1 MKSSLVYTDFK
12 FISHKAKQNKHRI
25 DEPARQYCEMH
36 VSNKLPP
43 PKLVVSNHTGTFT
56 INKLLK
62 KTGSLLLQ
70 KHCQYTFHNF
80 LSVFTD
86 NPGKK
91 FVDFLNFDNIPPSPL
106 YNVDDQVKTYANTHY
121 L

>member
-1 MKSSLVYTDFK
+1 MSLRDS
-12 FISHKAKQNKHRI
+12 IAKCAYRMI
-25 DEPARQYCEMH
+25 ITPPPEL
-36 VSNKLPP
+36 NKLPP

-91 FVDFLNFDNIPPSPL
+91 FVDFLNFDTIPPSPPL
-106 YNVDDQVKTYANTHY
+106 YNVDDQVKTYANRHY